1 VRNLVWGY
9 GSAVLETAADAG
21 RLEQVGGELAGFAR
35 ALERAPDL
43 LRVLTDPAVPVHT
56 RRAVVEDL
64 LLPRVSAETVRLVS
78 YATAAERATDLPSVV
93 DELAV
98 RVESEAGRAE
108 AWPEPPAGR
117 SAIRERLHG
126 YTTAAFEEVEAEGEA
141 VLEECEDE
149 LFRLARVVEGSD
161 ELSSVVTDPEVPVAT
176 RLAIIDDLVADRVQP
191 LTLRLVR
198 YAVRTGRG
206 RDLVGTLDWLVD
218 RAAAE
223 RNLKVAD
230 VRAAVDLDDDQRSRL
245 AEALSQVTGRSVEVR
260 VTPDPSMI
268 AGMVAVVGD
277 LLVDGSVRHRLEQ
290 LKIDLSKPDTMT
302 GHTGERR

>member
-1 VRNLVWGY
+1 LRNLVWGY
-9 GSAVLETAADAG
+9 SSAVLEMGQQSG
-21 RLEQVGGELAGFAR
+21 RLGQIGDELAAFAR

-64 LLPRVSAETVRLVS
+64 LLPRVSGETVRLVS

-93 DELAV
+93 DELAR
-98 RVESEAGRAE
+98 RVQAEAGRAE
-108 AWPEPPAGR
+108 PLDEPSAGR
-117 SAIRERLHG
+117 SAVRERLHG
-126 YTTAAFEEVEAEGEA
+126 YASAAFEEVEAEGEA
-141 VLEECEDE
+141 PLEECEDE
-149 LFRLARVVEGSD
+149 LFRLARVVEGSPD
-161 ELSSVVTDPEVPVAT
+161 LNSVLTDPDVAVAT
-176 RLAIIDDLVADRVQP
+176 RLAILDDLLAGRVQP
-191 LTLRLVR
+191 LTQRLVR

-206 RDLVGTLDWLVD
+206 RDLVATLDWLVD

-230 VRAAVDLDDDQRSRL
+230 VRSAVDLDEDQRSRL
-245 AEALSQVTGRSVEVR
+245 GESLSRVVGRSVEVR
-260 VTPDPSMI
+260 VAPDPSLI

-277 LLVDGSVRHRLEQ
+277 LLVDGSVRHRLDQ
-290 LKIDLSKPDTMT
+290 LKIDLTKPDTMT

>member
-1 VRNLVWGY
+1 MRHLVWGY
-9 GSAVLETAADAG
+9 ASAVLESGREQG
-21 RLEQVGGELAGFAR
+21 RLAEVGDELNGFAR

-64 LLPRVSAETVRLVS
+64 LLPRVSGETVRLVA
-78 YATAAERATDLPSVV
+78 YATAAERATDLPAVV
-93 DELAV
+93 QELAQ
-98 RVESEAGRAE
+98 RVLAEAGQTQAQ
-108 AWPEPPAGR
+108 PEPPAGR
-117 SAIRERLHG
+117 AAIRERLHG
-126 YTTAAFEEVEAEGEA
+126 YATAVFEEVETEGQPP
-141 VLEECEDE
+141 LEECEDE

-161 ELSSVVTDPEVPVAT
+161 ELGSVLTDPEVPVPI
-176 RLAIIDDLVADRVQP
+176 RLAIVDDLLTDRVQP
-191 LTLRLVR
+191 LTRRLVR

-230 VRAAVDLDDDQRSRL
+230 VRAAVDVDEDQRSRL
-245 AEALSQVTGRSVEVR
+245 ADALSQVVGRSVEVR
-260 VTPDPSMI
+260 VTPDPSLI

-277 LLVDGSVRHRLEQ
+277 LLVDGSVRRRLEQ
-290 LKIDLSKPDTMT
+290 LKIDLSKP
-302 GHTGERR
+302 ER

>member
-9 GSAVLETAADAG
+9 GSAVLETVGDRG
-21 RLEQVGGELAGFAR
+21 RLEQVGGELTGFAR

-43 LRVLTDPAVPVHT
+43 LRVLTDTAVPIHT

-78 YATAAERATDLPSVV
+78 YATGAERATDLPSVV

-117 SAIRERLHG
+117 LAIRERLHG
-126 YTTAAFEEVEAEGEA
+126 YATAAFEDVEAEGEA
-141 VLEECEDE
+141 PLEECEDG
-149 LFRLARVVEGSD
+149 LFRLARVIEGSD
-161 ELSSVVTDPEVPVAT
+161 ELGSVVTDPEVPVAT
-176 RLAIIDDLVADRVQP
+176 RLAIVDDLLTGRVQP

-198 YAVRTGRG
+198 YAVRTSRG

-230 VRAAVDLDDDQRSRL
+230 VRAAVDLDEDQRSRL
-245 AEALSQVTGRSVEVR
+245 AEALSRVAGRSVEVR
-260 VTPDPSMI
+260 VTPDPSLI

>member
-9 GSAVLETAADAG
+9 SSAVLETARDTG
-21 RLEQVGGELAGFAR
+21 RLEQVGSELSGFAR

-64 LLPRVSAETVRLVS
+64 LLPRVSGETVRLVS
-78 YATAAERATDLPSVV
+78 YATAAERATDLPAVV
-93 DELAV
+93 DELAR
-98 RVESEAGRAE
+98 RVQAETGRAE
-108 AWPEPPAGR
+108 PLDEPSAGR
-117 SAIRERLHG
+117 SAVRERLHG
-126 YTTAAFEEVEAEGEA
+126 YASAVFEEVEAEGEA
-141 VLEECEDE
+141 PLEECEDE
-149 LFRLARVVEGSD
+149 LFRLARVVEGSPD
-161 ELSSVVTDPEVPVAT
+161 LNSVLTDPDVAVAT
-176 RLAIIDDLVADRVQP
+176 RLAILDDLLAARVQP
-191 LTLRLVR
+191 LTQRLVR

-206 RDLVGTLDWLVD
+206 RDLVATLDWLVD

-230 VRAAVDLDDDQRSRL
+230 VRSAVDLDEDQRSRL
-245 AEALSQVTGRSVEVR
+245 GESLSRVVGRSVEVR
-260 VTPDPSMI
+260 VAPDPSLI

-277 LLVDGSVRHRLEQ
+277 LLVDGSVRHRLDQ
-290 LKIDLSKPDTMT
+290 LKIDLTKPDTMT